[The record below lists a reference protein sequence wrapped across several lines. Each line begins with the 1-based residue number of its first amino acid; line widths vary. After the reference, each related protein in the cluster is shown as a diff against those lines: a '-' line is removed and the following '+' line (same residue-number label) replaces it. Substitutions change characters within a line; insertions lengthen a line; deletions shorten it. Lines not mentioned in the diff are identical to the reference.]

1 MREGCPSR
9 GGLEI
14 ACYTDAHIA
23 EERAE
28 FGPYLLLNPRRDFD
42 ELIFQRLGAARFG
55 LVLRVELHRQINDP
69 DDYIDADWE
78 QTDHAVFHGGDAGQE
93 LASLVSLALG
103 VRLRVSGIS
112 REFDPDGDPR
122 GHPHGFDDQVPYL
135 PPPYRNPILPY
146 TSTGPARLD
155 TCHQLL
161 LAYPSLSAAQARA
174 LVRAARS
181 YQEGLWVADTDPRQA
196 WLRLVGAIEAAERQ
210 WFRDQEQIGL
220 SKELKKIKRRT
231 TKRFV
236 NFVMAFPLK
245 PPQRRPKALRL
256 DWSQMEDHLTVIY
269 DKRSRDLHDGIPFPL
284 PMCQPPYRSARGIA
298 SEIPDFPALTAW
310 TLADAP
316 MLLQTFEYIVRNV
329 LHAWWSTLAPGGSGS
344 LRSPVVPGQ
353 GHDRFVGMSTVAA

>member
-269 DKRSRDLHDGIPFPL
+269 P
-284 PMCQPPYRSARGIA
+284 
-298 SEIPDFPALTAW
+298 
-310 TLADAP
+310 
-316 MLLQTFEYIVRNV
+316 
-329 LHAWWSTLAPGGSGS
+329 
-344 LRSPVVPGQ
+344 
-353 GHDRFVGMSTVAA
+353 